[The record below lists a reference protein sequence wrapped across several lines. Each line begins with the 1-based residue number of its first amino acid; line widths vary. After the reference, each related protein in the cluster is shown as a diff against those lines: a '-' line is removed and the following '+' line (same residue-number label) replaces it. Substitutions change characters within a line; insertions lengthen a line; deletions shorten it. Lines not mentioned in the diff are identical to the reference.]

1 VKTRRMVLPWWLAG
15 LGLASTAIA
24 AAPSPQDAFRAR
36 TEAVLVDVL
45 VTRNGRPAEGLTAAD
60 FEVRDSGVRQT
71 IQLIGMDRMPVDL
84 RLVLD
89 VSGSLEG
96 QQLDALKAAAR
107 AAVGGLRPGDRAEIL
122 TFSDVL
128 QRRVTWTG
136 DRAALDAEIDRMT
149 SVGWT
154 ALVDAAFTALSLPE
168 PEGRRTLGLIFTD
181 GLDTSSWLS
190 PAEVVRSARQ
200 SRTILYGVTTMPA
213 GSIRPD
219 MVPRLRDLLLASP
232 MAFRAAFL
240 PVIVEETSGELLF
253 ANAMTDL
260 RAAFVNVVSRFN
272 QRYLLSYSP
281 SGVPASGW
289 HPIDVQVKDKALRVS
304 ARRGYER

>member
-1 VKTRRMVLPWWLAG
+1 MTRRILVPLWLASLTLTSMALSNARSQQG
-15 LGLASTAIA
+15 
-24 AAPSPQDAFRAR
+24 AFRAR

-45 VTRNGRPAEGLTAAD
+45 VTRNGRPVEGLTAAD
-60 FEVRDSGVRQT
+60 FDVRDSGVRQT

-89 VSGSLEG
+89 VSSSLEG

-107 AAVGGLRPGDRAEIL
+107 AAIGGLRPGDRAEIL

-136 DRAALDAEIDRMT
+136 DRAALGAEIDKIT
-149 SVGWT
+149 SAGWT
-154 ALVDAAFTALSLPE
+154 SLVDAAFTALSLPE

-181 GLDTSSWLS
+181 GRDTASWLS
-190 PAEVVRSARQ
+190 PADVVRSARQ
-200 SRTILYGVTTMPA
+200 SRAILYGVTTMPA

-219 MVPRLRDLLLASP
+219 MVARLRDQLLAYP
-232 MAFRAAFL
+232 IALRPAFL
-240 PVIVEETSGELLF
+240 PVIVEETSGELMY
-253 ANAMTDL
+253 ATAITDL
-260 RAAFVNVVSRFN
+260 RTAFLNVVARFN

-281 SGVPASGW
+281 SGVPPSGW
-289 HPIDVQVKDKALRVS
+289 HSIDVQVKDKGLRVS
-304 ARRGYER
+304 ARQGYER